1 MTARLLANGIT
12 FWPPE
17 HVVGPV
23 HILIEDGVISK
34 VVDKSIEVEPDWEV
48 FDLGGRLA
56 VPGFVDAHTHLAQSF
71 GRGIYDNLH
80 LHEWLEAMVFNFDLS
95 DEELHDAV
103 MLSCLEALKSGT
115 TCVSEMG
122 SAKDVATQAII
133 DSGLRASVCI
143 GVGDTQEGNIPSSM
157 TSGQALEMT
166 RKFYERWNGA
176 AKGRI
181 RVLVAP
187 VGLPACSEELLRGS
201 RALADE
207 LGAAI
212 QTHCCEGP
220 TETETAYDRFGCSEV
235 EAWERFGVLAPD
247 VALVH
252 SVWLN
257 DRDKEIVAA
266 HGCSVVHCPSTNTK
280 VTDGIPPMADLH
292 RLGVN
297 ISLGCDGASS
307 SGTYDMLQEA
317 RLASLLQKVWT
328 MDASAFKAGDVYQMM
343 TMGGAIAAGWG
354 KELGALEQGRLAD
367 ITVIEYPAPHLI
379 DEQRLLS
386 NLIFNATG
394 GDVFAVFVGGRSL
407 MWDRKLLHL
416 NEEEVVAKILENMRR
431 AKVSH
436 EDYPSKRMNLPPAVT
451 RENWGYISRHW
462 LKRGY
467 S

>member
-1 MTARLLANGIT
+1 MAVKLLANGIT
-12 FWPPE
+12 FWLPDYRVE
-17 HVVGPV
+17 PV
-23 HILIEDGVISK
+23 HVLVEDGVISR
-34 VVDKSIEVEPDWEV
+34 VSSVPIRVQPEWEV

-56 VPGFVDAHTHLAQSF
+56 VPGFVDAHTHLDQSF
-71 GRGIYDNLH
+71 GRGVYDNLH
-80 LHEWLEAMVFNFDLS
+80 LHEWLEAMVYNFDLTD
-95 DEELHDAV
+95 DELYYAIMV
-103 MLSCLEALKSGT
+103 SCLEAIKSGT

-122 SAKDVATQAII
+122 SVEDIATQAII

-143 GVGDTQEGNIPSSM
+143 GAGDTQEGNIPPS
-157 TSGQALEMT
+157 TTADEALQMT
-166 RKFYERWNGA
+166 REFYKRWNGA
-176 AKGRI
+176 ASGRI

-220 TETETAYDRFGCSEV
+220 TETETAYERFGCSEV
-235 EAWERFGVLAPD
+235 EAWERFEVLAPD

-257 DRDKEIVAA
+257 DRDKQIIAA

-292 RLGVN
+292 ELGVN

-328 MDASAFKAGDVYQMM
+328 MDASVFKAEEVYHMM

-354 KELGALEQGRLAD
+354 EEIGALEQGRLAD
-367 ITVIEYPAPHLI
+367 ITVLQYPSPHLI

-386 NLIFNATG
+386 NVIFSATG
-394 GDVFAVFVGGRSL
+394 SDVYAVFVGGRPL
-407 MWDRKLLHL
+407 MWDRELLHL
-416 NEEEVVAKILENMRR
+416 DEQEMVAKILETMRR
-431 AKVSH
+431 ANVYPK
-436 EDYPSKRMNLPPAVT
+436 DYPSKRMNLPPVVT
-451 RENWGYISRHW
+451 REKWGYISRHW
-462 LKRGY
+462 LRQGQA
-467 S
+467 